1 MKRVRLNIPKELI
14 TSIDM
19 LNTLNGGTSQPI
31 VKLQQFT
38 THRQI
43 KIRVPGISVGNIKVE
58 INNNQLMI
66 YYLATVVSQ
75 EKEMQLPKGLYNKS
89 IPYFVDVDNI
99 SVNHEGR
106 SMVVRLPF
114 NELANGY
121 HRDLTVPEP

>member
-89 IPYFVDVDNI
+89 IPYFVDIKKIKATQEED
-99 SVNHEGR
+99 SL
-106 SMVVRLPF
+106 VVRLPF
-114 NELANGY
+114 NELYNGY
-121 HRDLTVPEP
+121 HRDIPISH